1 MFRRAV
7 YALACVL
14 ALSLPAFAQEQT
26 GSISGTVTDS
36 SGAVLPGV
44 TVEAKSLATGAV
56 AATAVTDGA
65 GVYRFIGLRP
75 GKYEV
80 TGKLQGFTPAK
91 TAEPVDLRLGQM
103 LSVALSLGVE
113 GVAETVSVTA
123 ESPLIDTKQNARQSN
138 IRDEQ
143 IELLPHGRDFTSL
156 VTQAPGANSEN
167 KLGGLSIDGASAGE
181 NRYIID
187 GIETT
192 DLQDGTSGKNL
203 NVDLVEEVQIK
214 SSGYTAEYGG
224 ALGGVINAVTK
235 SGTNDFHG
243 TAGLQWQGNQTSG
256 GLSLAP
262 GSVISGSGP
271 TVYSTGVPNLRTSLT
286 DDNASEYVTYPEDDF
301 NRYEPS
307 ISLGGP
313 IVRDKAW
320 FFGAYNPALI
330 KYQRAVTPQSAQ
342 NPSATS
348 SETTRKDQIQF
359 ITANTTAQIGNNLRT
374 RVAYNNS
381 WEKRK
386 GLLANPNGLDPDGT
400 NYSKT
405 SEFPNWTLSAN
416 ADWVPSQKFVVG
428 MRGGYYKADWH
439 DSNVTNEP
447 LYRWIS
453 TNNIGFLDVP
463 ASLQHGTGFT
473 SIPTN
478 TGTDQD
484 QFTRAFFH
492 VDGTVYAHAG
502 GEHQLKFG
510 MQYDRVGNKV
520 LTGELRPR
528 VSLRWGQGLAPAP
541 GEALMQGPYGY
552 YSVRSQAVDPTRGF
566 ITEGDI
572 HMNNLGFFV
581 QDAWTLNNKLT
592 VNVGVR
598 TERERV
604 PTYTTGADIPE
615 FGVDFSYKDKLA
627 PRVGAAYD
635 VRGDGKWKIF
645 GSWGLFYDFF
655 KLELPRGSFGGD
667 KWIEYYYTLDSF
679 DWPNLLASS
688 ACPPACPGSFIRQT
702 DFRHPSFGSDAID
715 PDLKPMRLQEA
726 TAGIDHELN
735 SQLAVGVHYVHK
747 QIDKAIEDTGSLDAA
762 GNEIYV
768 IANPG
773 EGLTALAFTD
783 PAVSLPKP
791 KRDYDSVEVFLDKR
805 FASNWSLRT
814 SYLWSRLYGNYSGL
828 SQSDEQGRTSPNIGR
843 LFDYPAMMFDQH
855 GQPVFGPLATDRPHQ
870 FKAQFIYQFNF
881 GTAVGL
887 NEFVASGL
895 PVSREIG
902 ILPTSNFPVNYLGRG
917 SDGRTD
923 VFSQTDLFVQHEIK
937 LGGGRR
943 LQFQANVLNLF
954 NQEAA
959 TSKYSTYQKV
969 DGVDFDEAD
978 FYAGRLDFA
987 QLISEQG
994 VAVDPRFLQNNFF
1007 QAPIIARFGVKI
1019 LF

>member
-14 ALSLPAFAQEQT
+14 ALSLPAAAQEQT
-26 GSISGTVTDS
+26 GQISGSVKDT

-44 TVEAKSLATGAV
+44 TVEALSLATGAV
-56 AATAVTDGA
+56 ASSVVTDGSGA
-65 GVYRFIGLRP
+65 YRFPGLRP
-75 GKYEV
+75 GKYEISA
-80 TGKLQGFTPAK
+80 KLQGFTTAK
-91 TAEPVDLRLGQM
+91 SAPVDLRLGQ
-103 LSVALSLGVE
+103 LLNVELALAVG

-143 IELLPHGRDFTSL
+143 IALLPHGRDFTSL
-156 VTQAPGANSEN
+156 VTQAPGANSES

-203 NVDLVEEVQIK
+203 NVDLVEEVQVK

-224 ALGGVINAVTK
+224 ALGGVINTVTK

-243 TAGLQWQGNQTSG
+243 TAGLQWQGSQTSG

-286 DDNASEYVTYPEDDF
+286 NSDASEYVTYPEDDYS
-301 NRYEPS
+301 RYEPS

-313 IVRDKAW
+313 LAKDKVW

-330 KYQRAVTPQSAQ
+330 KYDRTVTPESAQ
-342 NPSATS
+342 NPAAAS
-348 SETTRKDQIQF
+348 SVTTRKDQIQF

-386 GLLANPNGLDPDGT
+386 GLLANPNGLDPAGT

-405 SEFPNWTLSAN
+405 SEFPNWTLSGN
-416 ADWVPSQKFVVG
+416 ADWVPSQKFVVS
-428 MRGGYYKADWH
+428 MRTGYYKTDWH
-439 DSNVTNEP
+439 DTNVTNEP
-447 LYRWIS
+447 RYTWTT
-453 TNNIGFLDVP
+453 TNNIGFPGVP
-463 ASLQHGTGFT
+463 ESLQHGTGFT

-492 VDGTVYAHAG
+492 ADGTVYASAG
-502 GEHQLKFG
+502 GEHQVKFG
-510 MQYDRVGNKV
+510 VQYDRTGNKV
-520 LTGELRPR
+520 LSGELRPR
-528 VSLRWGQGLAPAP
+528 VTLRWGLGLAPTP
-541 GEALMQGPYGY
+541 DDPVMQGPYGY
-552 YSVRSQAVDPTRGF
+552 YSVRSQEADPSHGF
-566 ITEGDI
+566 ITQGDI

-581 QDAWTLNNKLT
+581 QDSWTVNNRLT

-598 TERERV
+598 TEQEKV

-615 FGVDFSYKDKLA
+615 FGVEFGYADKLA

-645 GSWGLFYDFF
+645 GSWGMFYDFF

-667 KWIEYYYTLDSF
+667 KWIEYYYTLDTA
-679 DWPNLLASS
+679 DWPNLVTSG
-688 ACPPACPGSFIRQT
+688 CPPACPGSFIRQT

-726 TAGIDHELN
+726 TLGVDHELN

-747 QIDKAIEDTGSLDAA
+747 QIDRAIEDTGSLDAS

-783 PAVSLPKP
+783 PSVALPKP
-791 KRDYDSVEVFLDKR
+791 KRDYDSVEFFLDKR
-805 FASNWSLRT
+805 FADNWSLRT

-828 SQSDEQGRTSPNIGR
+828 SQSDEQGRTSPNVGR

-855 GQPVFGPLATDRPHQ
+855 GQAVFGPLATDRPHQ

-887 NEFVASGL
+887 NEFVASGT

-902 ILPTSNFPVNYLGRG
+902 ILPTSNFPVNYLGRL

-923 VFSQTDLFVQHEIK
+923 MFSQTDLFVQHELK

-969 DGVDFDEAD
+969 DGVSFDEAD
-978 FYAGRLDFA
+978 FYAGRLDFN
-987 QLISEQG
+987 QLINEQG

-1007 QAPIIARFGVKI
+1007 QAPIIARFGVKF